1 MAGRSLEKRI
11 RAELGKRSEQIG
23 CTVALYVHDWVADG
37 RTLASLAEE
46 VGCSRSFLSRI
57 LNGDPE
63 LREALQEGRK
73 EQAEKMA
80 EDSLGLVDDL
90 AGKEDLSS
98 QDVQLAKER
107 VNVRKWLT
115 AMNSPERFAAK
126 QEALTLNIGE
136 LHLNALRKAAPVIEH
151 QASKAL
157 PDE

>member
-1 MAGRSLEKRI
+1 MAGRSLEKRV
-11 RAELGKRSEQIG
+11 RAELGKLASAVG

-37 RTLASLAEE
+37 KTLAALSEK

-63 LREALQEGRK
+63 LREALEWGRK

-90 AGKEDLSS
+90 ADKEDLSS

-107 VNVRKWLT
+107 VNVRKWLS

-126 QEALTLNIGE
+126 QEAMTLNIGE
-136 LHLNALRKAAPVIEH
+136 LHLDALKKVRTVEH
-151 QASKAL
+151 QPHKAL